1 MENSI
6 LGRDTNSPIKDDANP
21 QSAPTET
28 TYLAHDAPFN
38 ANTLGN
44 APPFGRELYGHIR
57 VRTPDTPK

>member
-21 QSAPTET
+21 QSAPRET
-28 TYLAHDAPFN
+28 IYLAHDAPFN

-44 APPFGRELYGHIR
+44 APPFGRVL
-57 VRTPDTPK
+57 